1 VFCIT
6 LLISDYARMAVG
18 DRYRIAHIS
27 DPHLTTLR
35 GVGARELCN
44 KRILGYLSWLLRRR
58 REHRREV
65 LAALVQDVHS
75 RGPDHVVITGD
86 LTHIGTPRECAEAAT
101 WLQEVSALHPLTL
114 IPGNHDRY
122 IAAPWEKTL
131 GLWGDFMAGDER
143 GTPELARGLF
153 PALRRRGPLAII
165 GLSSA
170 VPSPPFFASGTL
182 GTAQLHELERLLG
195 QAGRDGLF
203 RLVLVHHPP
212 VAALLDRRR
221 RLTDASGLQQVLK
234 RAGAELILHG
244 HSHCW
249 MQTSVSGP
257 RTEIPALGI
266 PSASARVTRP
276 GRRAGYSILDI
287 TTTGSGW
294 DLQVTQFEHAA
305 DAGGF
310 RQRDSTHWARAR
322 N

>member
-1 VFCIT
+1 MTI
-6 LLISDYARMAVG
+6 G

-65 LAALVQDVHS
+65 LAALLQDVHG
-75 RGPDHVVITGD
+75 RRPDHVVITGD
-86 LTHIGTPRECAEAAT
+86 LTHIGTPQECAEAAL
-101 WLQEVSALHPLTL
+101 WLQGVSAMHPLTL
-114 IPGNHDRY
+114 IPGNHDCY

-131 GLWGDFMAGDER
+131 GLWTEFMAGDEPR
-143 GTPELARGLF
+143 TQDPARALF
-153 PALRRRGPLAII
+153 PTLRRRGPLAII

-170 VPSPPFFASGTL
+170 VPSLPFFASGTL
-182 GTAQLHELERLLG
+182 GAAQLQELEQLLG

-203 RLVLVHHPP
+203 RLLLVHHPP
-212 VAALLDRRR
+212 VPAHLDRRR
-221 RLTDASGLQQVLK
+221 ALTDANALQQVLK

-249 MQTSVSGP
+249 MNTPVPGP
-257 RTEIPALGI
+257 RHQITALGI

-287 TTTGSGW
+287 TTTASGW
-294 DLQVTQFEHAA
+294 GIAVTQFELSPDAA
-305 DAGGF
+305 GF
-310 RQRDSTHWARAR
+310 RQHGSMHWEQARS
-322 N
+322 

>member
-1 VFCIT
+1 MTI
-6 LLISDYARMAVG
+6 G

-35 GVGARELCN
+35 GIGARELCN

-65 LAALVQDVHS
+65 LAALLQDVHA
-75 RGPDHVVITGD
+75 RRPDHMVVTGD
-86 LTHIGTPRECAEAAT
+86 LTHIGTPRESAEAAT
-101 WLQEVSALHPLTL
+101 WLQEVSALHSLTL
-114 IPGNHDRY
+114 IPGNHDCY
-122 IAAPWEKTL
+122 IAAPWQKTL
-131 GLWGDFMAGDER
+131 GLWSDYMAGDGG
-143 GTPELARGLF
+143 GTAGSAPGLF
-153 PALRRRGPLAII
+153 PALRRRGPVAII

-182 GTAQLHELERLLG
+182 GTAQLQELKRLLG

-221 RLTDASGLQQVLK
+221 GLTDASGLQQVLK

-249 MQTSVSGP
+249 MQTSVPGP

-287 TTTGSGW
+287 TTTGPGW
-294 DLQVTQFEHAA
+294 DVEVTQFELGA
-305 DAGGF
+305 DDGGF
-310 RQRDSTHWARAR
+310 CQRGSLRWAGAR